1 MFNAREGLNSVS
13 KQKDSIGGD
22 IPDVMYFSEEEEN
35 FEVHQSQVSYYDE
48 DEKTAVSELAE
59 DDIDFVELNEDSELS
74 YYQDQIKL
82 FMRETEK
89 FGYSV
94 WHADPGRRTKVVA
107 LYQEVASHFIKV
119 LESWGK
125 EKPYDLFY
133 EYFYFMHNKIIPL
146 IAKRTNQ
153 SKLAVIKQFQFLIF
167 ANEFELNKLIPF
179 ILKRT
184 NKTEES
190 VRNEL
195 LVLSHDAKQAKTIK
209 RMVMV
214 NGICDKYM
222 AAGKKLIKEAK
233 LLQCFESKESKY
245 IESKNAA
252 DYVSI
257 LESKLAVFKNNIEQ
271 CREDNE
277 RNSHYHPGHE
287 YSRLVH
293 QEVIPFIAE
302 QKKLPESVVQA
313 SLQDNVFIPVN
324 IKKISETDV
333 FSGKMKMFIG
343 GLIFTAGLALSFG
356 ILSAIFSVPMMVVG
370 SIMFNSGRKT
380 YCKGKAN
387 LIPFKV
393 TYSVA
398 PKSMARDSKQEVNSK
413 KVTDKAK
420 LSKQSEIHRV
430 LSASKTAANHEQKSK
445 DLDRKH
451 VATVSKSKAP
461 QSGSHN
467 VSQSQSES
475 YGSMVERSFEEHSV
489 NSHQEISSPRSRS
502 R

>member
-1 MFNAREGLNSVS
+1 MLSARKSLNSVS

-22 IPDVMYFSEEEEN
+22 IPDAMYFSDEEEN
-35 FEVHQSQVSYYDE
+35 FEVHQSQISYYDE
-48 DEKTAVSELAE
+48 DDKSTVSKLAK
-59 DDIDFVELNEDSELS
+59 DDIDFVESNEDPELS

-82 FMRETEK
+82 FMKETDK

-94 WHADPGRRTKVVA
+94 WHADPGRRNKVLK
-107 LYQEVASHFIKV
+107 LYQEVASHFTKA
-119 LESWGK
+119 LKSWEK

-133 EYFYFMHNKIIPL
+133 EYFYFIHHKIIPL

-153 SKLAVIKQFQFLIF
+153 SKLAVIRQFQFVIF
-167 ANEFELNKLIPF
+167 ATESEINKLIPV

-195 LVLSHDAKQAKTIK
+195 LVLSHDAKQAKVIK
-209 RMVMV
+209 RTVMV
-214 NGICDKYM
+214 NGVCDRYM

-233 LLQCFESKESKY
+233 LLQCFESKESKCL
-245 IESKNAA
+245 ESKNAA
-252 DYVSI
+252 DYASA
-257 LESKLAVFKNNIEQ
+257 LESKLAIFKNNMEQ

-277 RNSHYHPGHE
+277 RNPHYHPGHE

-302 QKKLPESVVQA
+302 QKKLSESVVQA
-313 SLQDNVFIPVN
+313 SLQDNVFVPMN

-343 GLIFTAGLALSFG
+343 GLLFAAGLTLSFSV
-356 ILSAIFSVPMMVVG
+356 LSAIFSAPMMVVG

-380 YCKGKAN
+380 YCKGKSN

-393 TYSVA
+393 THSIA
-398 PKSMARDSKQEVNSK
+398 PKSVARDSKQEVSSK

-430 LSASKTAANHEQKSK
+430 LLASKGNLE
-445 DLDRKH
+445 RKH
-451 VATVSKSKAP
+451 VAIISKSKAP

-475 YGSMVERSFEEHSV
+475 YGSMVERSFDEPSV
-489 NSHQEISSPRSRS
+489 NSCQEASSPRSRV